1 MHGNVLLA
9 MLALS
14 VTVIAAVPMVVAGFT
29 SGRSGW
35 RPRPRTAGLASSDTA
50 AAQWHVHRV
59 NGTGPVGGQESAGAE
74 PPKASGSTA

>member
-14 VTVIAAVPMVVAGFT
+14 VTVLTAVPMVVAGFT
-29 SGRSGW
+29 SSRLGRHS
-35 RPRPRTAGLASSDTA
+35 RALVAGSASIGT

-59 NGTGPVGGQESAGAE
+59 NGTEPVGGQGSAGVE
-74 PPKASGSTA
+74 PAKASDSAV